1 MVKTFS
7 SHEDAASQ
15 HHLVGVQE
23 VRHGDGVSTQ
33 TFVVNNDTSCNKF
46 IACKVKSIV
55 GESVKLAQTL
65 EDELSPKTLIE
76 ASNSKITTQ
85 HPIGETSNSK
95 ITTQHPIGET
105 SNSKIT
111 TQHPIGQ
118 KMPPPRMIAQT
129 LILGNNN
136 FVSIGNYKK

>member
-95 ITTQHPIGET
+95 ITTQHPIG
-105 SNSKIT
+105 
-111 TQHPIGQ
+111 Q